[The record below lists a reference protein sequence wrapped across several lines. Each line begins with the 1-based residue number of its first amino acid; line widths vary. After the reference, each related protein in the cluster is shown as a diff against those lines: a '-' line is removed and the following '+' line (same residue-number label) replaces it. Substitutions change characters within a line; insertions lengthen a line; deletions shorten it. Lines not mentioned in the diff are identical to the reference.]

1 MDVHVWANDLIWD
14 DLGHYLMLEELF
26 ERPDSEFYRL
36 SAFGRG
42 YCDSITMLGQVS
54 GTL

>member
-26 ERPDSEFYRL
+26 ERPDSEFYDRPFDFQRL
-36 SAFGRG
+36 EEDIATRSR
-42 YCDSITMLGQVS
+42 C
-54 GTL
+54 